1 MTDKLVVDVWSDVM
15 CPWCAIGFTQFS
27 RAIEDLA
34 GDVEV
39 ETRFMPFE
47 LNPDMASEGRGQ
59 AELLA
64 ENYSKTLEEVAEMRA
79 TVEAAAEAAG
89 FPMDWRGIE
98 AEPPRWVWNTHE
110 AHMLLRWTLA
120 VAGSEVQTALKVAL
134 FKAYFQQRLD
144 VSDRAVLLELAEE
157 LGLDRAKAA
166 EALDDPALSTAIRME
181 EQRAAE
187 NGIRSV
193 PTYVVNGKYIL
204 QGSSD
209 PESYRQALTKLAS
222 MEAMA

>member
-1 MTDKLVVDVWSDVM
+1 MSDKLVVDVWSDVM

-27 RAIEDLA
+27 KAIEELA
-34 GDVEV
+34 GDVDV

-47 LNPDMASEGRGQ
+47 LNPDMAPEGRGQ

-64 ENYSKTLEEVAEMRA
+64 ENYRKSAEEVDAMRA
-79 TVEAAAEAAG
+79 TVEAAADAAG
-89 FPMDWRGIE
+89 FPMDWRSTE

-110 AHMLLRWTLA
+110 AHMLLRWTLS
-120 VAGSEVQTALKVAL
+120 VAGPEVQTALKVAL

-157 LGLDRAKAA
+157 LGLDRARA
-166 EALDDPALSTAIRME
+166 EQALDDPALSTAIRME

-209 PESYRQALTKLAS
+209 PE
-222 MEAMA
+222 